1 MAGRQSN
8 LSELVEAKT
17 ETWYNLYIVLLFIE
31 GDYYEQENKLIR
43 KSSPTIAVFHWTMA
57 VITIA

>member
-1 MAGRQSN
+1 M
-8 LSELVEAKT
+8 
-17 ETWYNLYIVLLFIE
+17 YIVLLFIE